1 MLNRQRTAAVPT
13 RRATAV
19 PRRRNISE
27 RGKRILHAAVN
38 RFTREGAAA
47 FTARGVA
54 KEAGVSLGSVQ
65 HIFPSKNELLK
76 AMLEFKLTEYEAV
89 FQQFMFDL
97 PLDSETRLI
106 TMIRCLVEDTMQP
119 NTRKF
124 FFNLYALGCHDDLAA
139 RLLRDIYARHQRR
152 VASVI
157 AAARPNL
164 SAGQCLD
171 FALHIISLID
181 GLTVHTGP
189 RSKIIGRRDTLP
201 GRVKDVVLLMLGP
214 PPHRSLQET
223 RTSE

>member
-1 MLNRQRTAAVPT
+1 MPEFNRQRTAT
-13 RRATAV
+13 V
-19 PRRRNISE
+19 PRHRSIGE
-27 RGKRILHAAVN
+27 RGVRILRAAVN
-38 RFTREGAAA
+38 RFTRDGAAA

-65 HIFPSKNELLK
+65 HIFPSKQKLLK
-76 AMLEFKLTEYEAV
+76 AMLEFKLIEYEAV

-124 FFNLYALGCHDDLAA
+124 FFNLYALSCHDDLAA
-139 RLLRDIYARHQRR
+139 RLLRDIYGRHQRR
-152 VASVI
+152 IASVI

-181 GLTVHTGP
+181 GLMVHTGP

-201 GRVKDVVLLMLGP
+201 GKVKDVVLLMLGP
-214 PPHRSLQET
+214 APKRQLQET
-223 RTSE
+223 RASE